1 MLAHGALDADLS
13 DVLPALRKDRGQEV
27 EGLDDVSSDLLRS
40 LSLLSD
46 GGVDPS
52 DTLDLESGSV
62 VELFDLLLN
71 AAAFWDND
79 RESLNRGKWFTD
91 GLCQV
96 LVQSRR
102 DEDHV
107 VASGPLL
114 DELQVIVELLEVIH
128 INKLD
133 VVLDALISVNVIN
146 DADQFELSLDLIWKI
161 DISCQLLLLLSIVVS
176 QRDLELNS
184 LRELSWLALSL
195 HFLNVGQQLVLSK
208 FAKVRESLPTSL

>member
-13 DVLPALRKDRGQEV
+13 DVLPALRQNGGQEV
-27 EGLDDVSSDLLRS
+27 EGLDDVSSDLLRG
-40 LSLLSD
+40 LGLLSD
-46 GGVDPS
+46 GSVDPS

-62 VELFDLLLN
+62 VELLDLLLN
-71 AAAFWDND
+71 AAAFWDD
-79 RESLNRGKWFTD
+79 DWKSLNRGKWLTD
-91 GLCQV
+91 GLGQV

-114 DELQVIVELLEVIH
+114 DELQVVVELLEEIH
-128 INKLD
+128 VNKLD
-133 VVLDALISVNVIN
+133 VVLNALVSVGVVN
-146 DADQFELSLDLIWKI
+146 DADKFELSLDLVWKI
-161 DISCQLLLLLSIVVS
+161 DIGCQLLLLLSIVVS

-208 FAKVRESLPTSL
+208 FAHCE